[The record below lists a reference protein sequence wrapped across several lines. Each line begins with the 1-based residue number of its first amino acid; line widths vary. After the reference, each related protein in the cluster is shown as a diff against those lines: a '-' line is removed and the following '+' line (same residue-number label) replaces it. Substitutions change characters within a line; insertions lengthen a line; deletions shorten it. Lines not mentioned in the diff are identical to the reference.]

1 MNECIAIKYDP
12 RNGKLDKKATKKK
25 YGGHKQLRD
34 LIQSGRSLV

>member
-12 RNGKLDKKATKKK
+12 RNGRLDKKATKKC
-25 YGGHKQLRD
+25 GGNKQLPD